1 MIPKPDAKVKDIE
14 NLSGAGRLPVN
25 IVATVV
31 TNSYAQWKSEAM
43 RLQPRGRVFVLN
55 HNTLKDETGRAVDQ
69 MEAGLWYL
77 QNIRKP
83 ECAHEKQ
90 FAQEGLL
97 LVVDDSGF
105 KQGYEAVRYAHQ
117 ILKEGKMW
125 RICRPAPRS
134 ADRSL

>member
-43 RLQPRGRVFVLN
+43 RLQPGGRVFVLN